1 MKGGGSPHATHCA
14 ALGCMGS
21 WGLHQDKMSGS
32 RQDLGGKGVRG
43 SRQDL
48 GGKRVR
54 GSRQDLGGKGVW
66 GSRQGADM
74 LSLWCFQQP

>member
-32 RQDLGGKGVRG
+32 MQDLGGKGVMG

-48 GGKRVR
+48 GGKR
-54 GSRQDLGGKGVW
+54 VW